1 MFALDSVST
10 YIEHEEIYYNSGDMG
25 NDAGLTYNI
34 NSIKLYK
41 TLTFTL
47 DYTLM
52 GNSPAGFAKV
62 GYMRLEGK
70 KLEGP
75 VVGGTYVLNDNAL
88 DGFDAEVIVN
98 QSGLSL

>member
-34 NSIKLYK
+34 NSTKLYK
-41 TLTFTL
+41 TLTL

-52 GNSPAGFAKV
+52 GNNASAFAKV

-75 VVGGTYVLNDNAL
+75 VIGGTYVLNDNAL

>member
-1 MFALDSVST
+1 MTVS
-10 YIEHEEIYYNSGDMG
+10 
-25 NDAGLTYNI
+25 
-34 NSIKLYK
+34 
-41 TLTFTL
+41 
-47 DYTLM
+47 
-52 GNSPAGFAKV
+52 GNSTGAAFAKV

-75 VVGGTYVLNDNAL
+75 VIGGTYNLNDDAL